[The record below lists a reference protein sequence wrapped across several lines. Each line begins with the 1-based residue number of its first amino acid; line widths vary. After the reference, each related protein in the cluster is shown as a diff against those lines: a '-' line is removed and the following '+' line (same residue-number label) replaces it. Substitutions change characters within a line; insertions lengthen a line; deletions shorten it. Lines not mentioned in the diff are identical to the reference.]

1 MEDRQVINDSYYCGR
16 MRQNAIVSVLT
27 GNSYVVAEYDER
39 TGDIRWQRVVN
50 ASQKEGIHNWLR
62 EHFPVKGESAKMP
75 VGKGSAAKVAPL
87 KAAPVP
93 EQAAAPVKAAAAT
106 VKAAVAKAVKPVA
119 EVKAK
124 VASPKPVAAP
134 VKKGPPAKAKPVAAT
149 VSKGKS
155 SVPAKKSSAR

>member
-93 EQAAAPVKAAAAT
+93 EQAAAPVKAA
-106 VKAAVAKAVKPVA
+106 VAKAVKPVA